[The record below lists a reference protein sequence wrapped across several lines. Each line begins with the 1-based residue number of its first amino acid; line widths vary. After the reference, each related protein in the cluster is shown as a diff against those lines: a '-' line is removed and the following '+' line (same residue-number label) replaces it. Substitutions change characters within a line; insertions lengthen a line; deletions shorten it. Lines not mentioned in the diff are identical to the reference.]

1 MMADWQIMILFAL
14 VGFVASIALSLAIWN
29 RNDFEER
36 ISLLE
41 KKLKEEWCYEKRNI
55 HLIAI
60 SFIANRM

>member
-1 MMADWQIMILFAL
+1 MMSDWQIMILFAL

-41 KKLKEEWCYEKRNI
+41 KKLKEKDNEQTHE
-55 HLIAI
+55 
-60 SFIANRM
+60 